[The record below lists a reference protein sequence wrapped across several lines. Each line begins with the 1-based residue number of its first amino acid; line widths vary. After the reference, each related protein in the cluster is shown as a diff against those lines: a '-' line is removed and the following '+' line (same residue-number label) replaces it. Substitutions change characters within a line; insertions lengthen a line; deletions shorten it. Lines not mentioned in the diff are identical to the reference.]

1 MTSYSRHEAALDGKQ
16 ARNQWQAFH
25 MLEDTDLLM
34 NSSDATTTKKTSTSL
49 FVLGPDEEDGG
60 GADEV
65 GGAEEEAGSSRRE
78 PSLKPVEVFLSSGR
92 SRMLTF
98 GRRGAVNG
106 SSHHQ
111 RPVAAA
117 LRENSMRPS
126 PLVFHKQTEFCHL

>member
-34 NSSDATTTKKTSTSL
+34 NSSDVTTTKKTSTSL

-65 GGAEEEAGSSRRE
+65 GGAEEARSVAVCARLPRRFLQEGAIPQAGGGISLLRPEQDVDFWTEGSR
-78 PSLKPVEVFLSSGR
+78 
-92 SRMLTF
+92 
-98 GRRGAVNG
+98 
-106 SSHHQ
+106 
-111 RPVAAA
+111 
-117 LRENSMRPS
+117 
-126 PLVFHKQTEFCHL
+126 